1 MSNTHTKYATNSQG
15 IVKIEAA
22 LLDEVISSN
31 HLIDL
36 IDESI
41 VDGYMT
47 AIGKPPKRDVI
58 SGTRLLLLGMFSE
71 ECKIMRDE
79 STGREYYLV
88 PKPEGTECSSRA

>member
-1 MSNTHTKYATNSQG
+1 MTEKSNTHTKYATSSTRT
-15 IVKIEAA
+15 VKIAEA
-22 LLDEVISSN
+22 LLDEVINTN

-47 AIGKPPKRDVI
+47 ATGKPPKRDVI
-58 SGTRLLLLGMFSE
+58 SGTRLLLIGAFE
-71 ECKIMRDE
+71 AECQILSDD

-88 PKPEGTECSSRA
+88 PKPKGTE